1 MILIRYG
8 FCILIGLDYRYNK
21 KVLNI
26 NCMSRVGLFLM
37 VMGLVIISGG
47 CGNKGNNVAQDEPV
61 QNEVIQFSNG
71 TIMLNI
77 QDAFLFNDE
86 KNPDRNTAEWNF
98 LVNNGG
104 RYEVWLSTI
113 TQDTMD
119 LGYQMPVIVNF
130 GDKRLE
136 GQPVG
141 DEIII
146 DEKVE
151 KPYFRADSRLGSIY
165 IEDPG
170 HYNIQIISEKVLPD
184 ARIKSSAIRGAN
196 AILDQVILKP
206 LTN

>member
-1 MILIRYG
+1 M
-8 FCILIGLDYRYNK
+8 
-21 KVLNI
+21 VLAI
-26 NCMSRVGLFLM
+26 P
-37 VMGLVIISGG
+37 VIISGG
-47 CGNKGNNVAQDEPV
+47 CGNNSAETASGEPV
-61 QNEVIQFSNG
+61 ENEVVQYSNG
-71 TIMLNI
+71 TIMLDLR
-77 QDAFLFNDE
+77 DAFLFNDE

-98 LVNNGG
+98 MVNSVG

-141 DEIII
+141 DEIIL
-146 DEKVE
+146 DDKVA

-170 HYNIQIISEKVLPD
+170 HYNIQIISEKVLPE
-184 ARIKSSAIRGAN
+184 ARLKSSAMKGAN
-196 AILDQVILKP
+196 AILDHIILKP

>member
-1 MILIRYG
+1 MYTIRVSLPLYQKD
-8 FCILIGLDYRYNK
+8 FKYLFMRRIGLLV
-21 KVLNI
+21 VL
-26 NCMSRVGLFLM
+26 G
-37 VMGLVIISGG
+37 GLVIFSAG
-47 CGNKGNNVAQDEPV
+47 CGNKKSEVASDETV
-61 QNEVIQFSNG
+61 ENEVMQFSNG
-71 TIMLNI
+71 TIMLNL

-98 LVNNGG
+98 MVKNVG

-141 DEIII
+141 DEIIL
-146 DEKVE
+146 DEMVE
-151 KPYFRADSRLGSIY
+151 KPYFRADSRMGSIY

-184 ARIKSSAIRGAN
+184 AKLKSSALRGAN
-196 AILDQVILKP
+196 AILDHIILKP